1 MGRLTDNLENA
12 KTKVANY
19 EYELSEEVKTKKSN
33 LGKELFDLLNNEDF
47 EGRIDVTDCD
57 LTIEGEYYDKY
68 TDYYNPN
75 CKLAIV
81 EVVANSEECYV
92 EDEDGNEYFFEDDL
106 TLYEVESIVNEV
118 KSIIEYK
125 NEN

>member
-1 MGRLTDNLENA
+1 MGRLADNLTNA
-12 KTKVANY
+12 KTKVSHY
-19 EYELSEEVKTKKSN
+19 EYELSEEVMTKKSN

-47 EGRIDVTDCD
+47 ECRIDVTDCD

-75 CKLAIV
+75 CKLGIV
-81 EVVANSEECYV
+81 AVVANGEECYV

-125 NEN
+125 YED